1 MFRRILTG
9 CNGRD
14 RGLGAVSFAY
24 AVAAA
29 EGARL
34 TIAGVHLNPPVPFES
49 YGTVHEELERDL
61 KKVRDQRAPGARVR
75 VTSGFSPAHALTS
88 LADAERVDLI
98 VVGSRHRGRLRRILE
113 TDHAMQVLHG
123 SPRAVAVAPDP
134 LPEVVKLRT
143 IGVGI
148 DDAPESETALEMALE
163 LARGTGARLI
173 LRAVVD
179 DAASGPFALGSAQ
192 TDPAALT
199 GERAARVRHAQD
211 LIDRA
216 LGACHDVDAD
226 GTVDIG
232 HPAGNL
238 TLLSESLD
246 LLVLG
251 SRRWGTVRR
260 VALGSTSERVI
271 RNAACPVL
279 VPARS
284 SVPSA
289 ASTRRHAHAEATS

>member
-1 MFRRILTG
+1 MFRRILAG

-14 RGLGAVSFAY
+14 RGLGAVSFAH

-34 TIAGVHLNPPVPFES
+34 TIAGVQLDPPVPFES

-61 KKVRDQRAPGARVR
+61 KKVRDRRAPGARVH

-88 LADAERVDLI
+88 LADAERADLL

-123 SPRAVAVAPDP
+123 SPRAVAIAPDP
-134 LPEVVKLRT
+134 LPETVELRT
-143 IGVGI
+143 IGVGV
-148 DDAPESETALEMALE
+148 DDSPESAAALQMARE
-163 LARGTGARLI
+163 LARATGARLV

-179 DAASGPFALGSAQ
+179 DDVSGPFALGSSL
-192 TDPAALT
+192 TYPAALAE
-199 GERAARVRHAQD
+199 ERAARVQHAQD
-211 LIDRA
+211 LIDRG
-216 LGACHDVDAD
+216 LGACRDVEAD
-226 GTVDIG
+226 GTVDVG
-232 HPAGNL
+232 HPAGDL
-238 TLLSESLD
+238 TLLSEGLD

-271 RNAACPVL
+271 RHAACTVL

-284 SVPSA
+284 AVAGSAPSDRQA
-289 ASTRRHAHAEATS
+289 HEEVAS

>member
-1 MFRRILTG
+1 MFRTIVAG

-14 RGLGAVSFAY
+14 RGLGAVSLAK
-24 AVAAA
+24 AIAAA
-29 EGARL
+29 TGARL
-34 TIAGVHLNPPVPFES
+34 TIAAVQLDPPVPFES
-49 YGTVHEELERDL
+49 YGTVHEQHEHDL
-61 KKVRDQRAPGARVR
+61 RAVRDDLAPGARIR
-75 VTSGFSPAHALTS
+75 VVPGFSPAHALVR
-88 LADAERVDLI
+88 LAEAEHADLV

-123 SPRAVAVAPDP
+123 SPRAVAIAPDP
-134 LPEVVKLRT
+134 LPEAFKLRT
-143 IGVGI
+143 IGVGV
-148 DDAPESETALEMALE
+148 DDSPESETALQMAHE
-163 LARGTGARLI
+163 LARATGASLL

-179 DAASGPFALGSAQ
+179 DAASGLFALGS
-192 TDPAALT
+192 TLTVPVALAD
-199 GERAARVRHAQD
+199 ERAARVHLAHD
-211 LIDRA
+211 LIDRG

-226 GTVDIG
+226 GTVDTG

-284 SVPSA
+284 ALSGP
-289 ASTRRHAHAEATS
+289 ASSRSHAHEEVAS